1 MLVVVSKI
9 KAMAKAAGLR
19 TSLEFCDKLSEEV
32 QAVIIQA
39 AKNAK
44 AAKMST
50 IKDRHMP
57 KIVLE
62 DPEE

>member
-19 TSLEFCDKLSEEV
+19 TSAEFCDQLSEEV
-32 QAVIIQA
+32 QSIVIQA

-44 AAKMST
+44 AAKMGT

-57 KIVLE
+57 KITLE
-62 DPEE
+62 EPEE